1 MLEAYPD
8 RSGRY
13 ILVSLGVTM
22 GLIRDED
29 AVEIRERLQQM
40 GNPVKLVH
48 FTQELNLE
56 LGAETL
62 QLVKELAGLSD
73 KLSLQVFNFLLA
85 KGMVRE
91 YGVDKVPA
99 TVIRNGK
106 DYGIRFYG
114 LPAGYEF
121 STLLDAILAV
131 SKGDSGLLA
140 TSRKK
145 LDQLTQPLHLEVFVT
160 PTCPHCPRAARLA
173 YQFAMEN
180 DNIRTDAIEA
190 TEFPDWATRY
200 RVHAVP
206 KTVVNESS
214 YIEGSLPEELF
225 LDEILKTI
233 EPRDAAGGEA
243 RSQGS
248 R

>member
-1 MLEAYPD
+1 
-8 RSGRY
+8 
-13 ILVSLGVTM
+13 M

-29 AVEIRERLQQM
+29 ATQIRERLQQM
-40 GNPVKLVH
+40 VNPVKLVH
-48 FTQELNLE
+48 FTQELDLE

-73 KLSLQVFNFLLA
+73 KLSLEVFNFLLD
-85 KGMVRE
+85 KGKVGE

-131 SKGDSGLLA
+131 SRGDSGLLPA
-140 TSRKK
+140 SREK
-145 LDQLTQPLHLEVFVT
+145 LAKLAQPLHLEVFVT
-160 PTCPHCPRAARLA
+160 PTCPHCSRAVRLA

-180 DNIRTDAIEA
+180 DNIRADAIEA

-206 KTVVNESS
+206 KTIVNESS
-214 YIEGSLPEELF
+214 HIEGSLPEEFF

-233 EPRDAAGGEA
+233 EPREAAGGDA
-243 RSQGS
+243 GSQGGRS
-248 R
+248 